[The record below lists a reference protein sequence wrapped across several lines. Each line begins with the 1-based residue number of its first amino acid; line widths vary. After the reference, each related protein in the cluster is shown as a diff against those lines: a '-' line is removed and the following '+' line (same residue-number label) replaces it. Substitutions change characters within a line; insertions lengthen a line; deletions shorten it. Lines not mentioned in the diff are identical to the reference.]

1 MPWSKTSQAPVNI
14 QKLNGI
20 SLTLEQ
26 LNWIARVADSIPD
39 KKFNWAIAVSKFKKS
54 FTVAGDS
61 WKKNESETK
70 EYSKLQLDGS
80 LSVPADVMVEKQK
93 NGRYKIVSVSTAALE
108 DREGETFTVKA
119 IDYEIKEAQRTGEYP
134 EFRVFHT
141 QPLGIGR
148 VKSMRRVGIFAVEE
162 GESYD
167 DPFSLEVCEKMLSRN
182 DGKWRTSRGFKVLE
196 ASGGCPKCGESIL
209 VREKH
214 MHVGFICPVCKNVN
228 LGFKG
233 SLTKTRFLKTKTF
246 DITVTDIPAVPW
258 TGVAAYS
265 PLQDGSEDIMKKEIL
280 RKRLVKAGISE
291 DVVDA
296 RLKDISEDTL
306 KSFDDIPMAEI
317 LKEFGDDDDPEE
329 DDQDETEDDASDDVT
344 TKENGKDKEQVFVL
358 DPAVLKEF
366 ARISN
371 EQARIVL
378 KEFLEGATLETEP
391 DENVTKEIE
400 TLDELKEMIQELTD
414 AVAALTEKDETRLK
428 ELVADAPRGSALR
441 INRFK
446 EAPKKVVKTPAADT
460 AEDED
465 DGTEDPKKVVKKES
479 GVIVGSDGKVAKSM
493 TEFVAGVTTS

>member
-1 MPWSKTSQAPVNI
+1 M
-14 QKLNGI
+14 
-20 SLTLEQ
+20 
-26 LNWIARVADSIPD
+26 NWIARVADAIPD
-39 KKFNWAIAVSKFKKS
+39 KKLNWAIAISKFKKS
-54 FTVAGDS
+54 FTVDGDS
-61 WKKNESETK
+61 WKKNASEEK
-70 EYSKLQLDGS
+70 EYSELQLDGA
-80 LSVPADVMVEKQK
+80 LSVPTDVTVEKQA

-119 IDYEIKEAQRTGEYP
+119 IDYEIKEAKRTGEYP

-141 QPLGIGR
+141 EPLGIGR
-148 VKSMRRVGIFAVEE
+148 VKSMKRVGIFAVEE

-196 ASGGCPKCGESIL
+196 ASGGCPECGESIL

-214 MHVGFICPVCKNVN
+214 MHVGYICPVCKHVN

-246 DITVTDIPAVPW
+246 DITVTDTPAVPW

-265 PLQDGSEDIMKKEIL
+265 PSQNGSEEIMKKELL
-280 RKRLVKAGISE
+280 RKRLLKAGISE
-291 DVVDA
+291 DVIDE
-296 RLKDISEDTL
+296 RLKSISEDVL

-317 LKEFGDDDDPEE
+317 LKEFADEDDPEE
-329 DDQDETEDDASDDVT
+329 DQDDVEEDDDTVS
-344 TKENGKDKEQVFVL
+344 KENSKEQVFVL

-371 EQARIVL
+371 EQARTVL
-378 KEFLEGATLETEP
+378 KEFLDGATLETEP

-400 TLDELKEMIQELTD
+400 TLDELKEMVQDLTD
-414 AVAALTEKDETRLK
+414 AVNALTEKDETRLK
-428 ELVADAPRGSALR
+428 ELVADAPRGSSLR

-446 EAPKKVVKTPAADT
+446 EAPKKVVKKPAVTDDVE
-460 AEDED
+460 EDED
-465 DGTEDPKKVVKKES
+465 DTEDPKAVKKEF
-479 GVIVGSDGKVAKSM
+479 GVIVGSDGKAAKNM
-493 TEFVAGVTTS
+493 TEFVSGTSS